1 MTPHHIAAHTRILLM
16 TAAPLVWVAF
26 GAATASAE
34 PREWDI
40 EEFDQCM
47 ETARDAD
54 EAFDCC
60 EDSGGITGE
69 YPGECEAPAANPA
82 EEAERAPAPTAIP
95 FPETEATLWFPPP
108 PPPNPSLPVEP
119 SLSTR

>member
-1 MTPHHIAAHTRILLM
+1 MKPHRIATRTRILLLA
-16 TAAPLVWVAF
+16 TTPLVGLAF
-26 GAATASAE
+26 GATTATAE

-40 EEFDQCM
+40 ESYDQCM

-54 EAFDCC
+54 EMFDCC
-60 EDSGGITGE
+60 EDSGGTTGE
-69 YPGECEAPAANPA
+69 YPEECYAPFDQA

-95 FPETEATLWFPPP
+95 FPETEATLYMPPP
-108 PPPNPSLPVEP
+108 APNLPVEP